1 MRGRSESVSVKRSSV
16 SPVMQ
21 VRSPVLP
28 LVLQLRGARL
38 RLDSIGQHGRR
49 CMSFFSPLLG

>member
-1 MRGRSESVSVKRSSV
+1 VSVKRSSV

-49 CMSFFSPLLG
+49 CMSFFPPLLG